1 MAVSAKTLSLMK
13 DRTYRS
19 NCPVNF
25 ALETFG
31 DMWSLLIIRDIIGH
45 KKSTYGEFLESDEKI
60 STNILADRL
69 SRLEQ
74 VGILKKTPDK
84 NDRRKDRYKL
94 TQKGIDL
101 YPMILEMILW
111 SVKYGKNLDEGYKTV
126 LPLIK
131 KDKQAYIKNMLQE
144 LSDFANSDQV

>member
-1 MAVSAKTLSLMK
+1 MTVSAKALSVMK
-13 DRTYRS
+13 NRQYRS
-19 NCPVNF
+19 TCPVNF

-31 DMWSLLIIRDIIGH
+31 DMWSLLIVRDIIGH

-74 VGILKKTPDK
+74 VGILRKIPDK
-84 NDRRKDRYKL
+84 NDRRRDRYKL
-94 TQKGIDL
+94 TQKGTDL

-111 SVKYGKNLDEGYKTV
+111 SAKYGKDIDESYKTI

-144 LSDFANSDQV
+144 ISDFANSD

>member
-1 MAVSAKTLSLMK
+1 MTVSAKALSVMK
-13 DRTYRS
+13 NRQYRS
-19 NCPVNF
+19 TCPVNF

-31 DMWSLLIIRDIIGH
+31 DTWSLLIVRDIIGH

-74 VGILKKTPDK
+74 VGILRKIPDK

-101 YPMILEMILW
+101 YPIILEMILW
-111 SVKYGKNLDEGYKTV
+111 SAKYGKDIDETYKTV

-131 KDKQAYIKNMLQE
+131 KDKKAYIKSMLQE
-144 LSDFANSDQV
+144 ISDFANSD

>member
-1 MAVSAKTLSLMK
+1 MTVSAKTLSMMK
-13 DRTYRS
+13 NRQYRS
-19 NCPVNF
+19 TCPINF

-31 DMWSLLIIRDIIGH
+31 DMWSLLIIREIVRY

-69 SRLEQ
+69 SKLEQ
-74 VGILKKTPDK
+74 LGILRKTPDK
-84 NDRRKDRYKL
+84 NDRRRDRYKL

-101 YPMILEMILW
+101 YPIMLEMVLW
-111 SVKYGKNLDEGYKTV
+111 SVKYGENIDESYKTM

-131 KDKQAYIKNMLQE
+131 KDKQAFIKNMLQE
-144 LSDFANSDQV
+144 MSDFANSD